1 MRRVVQAAAR
11 QRRSLSA
18 MSRRR
23 PRALPAALSGPAAL
37 PARRTLASS
46 AVGVVVRRV
55 LLYPVAA
62 LAGIGA
68 AAEGIKDRFPDIGM
82 PGIVDDL
89 GEGVRALTGVALAE
103 MEYLRARM
111 TPDLKDESGR
121 MPPRGPLGGGVAEAA
136 AAAAAAAAGGSS
148 GDGEDAKVTK
158 LEAELE
164 AFKKAHDQLVQEQ
177 QEHIDQLEAQLAGA
191 EDQARREL
199 ETERTRMQEE
209 ITKLRQEN
217 EELHRVHIINQAK
230 SQQVQGPKR
239 AIDLFSDILSLRAKV
254 DKSFAA
260 QERLPRVVVVGD
272 QSAGKTSVLE
282 VLVRARI
289 FPRGAGEMMTRAP
302 IQVTLSEGL
311 QHTCRI
317 KGDTRE
323 YDLRQEGDL
332 KDLRDAIEKRMVA
345 SVKEGAVIS
354 DETLALDL
362 RGPGLNP
369 MVLVD
374 LPGIIQHH
382 TRGMPE
388 TTKGSILQMCERHIN
403 NPNAIILCVQDASR
417 DAEGSSVADIVR
429 KADPE
434 GDRTV
439 FVLTKVDLAEKLHLP
454 AAKLQAILKG
464 EKFNMQARAYFA
476 VITGTSNPEE
486 SIDRIR
492 SAERQYFHTSPLV
505 KSGVLPP
512 RRTGT
517 DNLARAVA
525 DVFWERV
532 RDTVAGEARDIAR
545 ALKQKENEWKNTY
558 PNHARMSRDD
568 LYNMGRHEILQNIT
582 EFNDAMTAEQ
592 WESVL
597 NRRIWDCIRSQVIDD
612 VYVASAD
619 AASPAEFKTRVENM
633 LDNWVATE
641 LPRLSVQAA
650 RDTLMGEF
658 LRVLTIRDP
667 DGVYDALKQEVK
679 TECAEQFQWD
689 LQSIAKIR
697 SVQELMLRDDMIR
710 TRRDWD
716 TAVAFMQSRLESE
729 FMTSDRQLQE
739 MQGPRGWWSWVAWQ
753 RPTAAQRANRAIINE
768 LSTYFKANESMRS
781 GLNTEEIRAIQH
793 SLKRKHRVTMEPEA
807 ITDTYSLLFKREF
820 LDRALKSA
828 AYCKSKFGYDA
839 AKCRPCNSLQCA
851 DVLLFWRLHNMLD
864 ATVNMLRLEAMDYKR
879 ELQEDIRD
887 VLNRIS
893 IDEEAKIRLIS
904 GKRVVLAEEIEVLRH
919 LQSKLEQFTKQ
930 LKKEGKLR

>member
-1 MRRVVQAAAR
+1 MLAPFHPVSIPHVTIPVHLCA
-11 QRRSLSA
+11 
-18 MSRRR
+18 
-23 PRALPAALSGPAAL
+23 PR
-37 PARRTLASS
+37 
-46 AVGVVVRRV
+46 
-55 LLYPVAA
+55 
-62 LAGIGA
+62 
-68 AAEGIKDRFPDIGM
+68 
-82 PGIVDDL
+82 
-89 GEGVRALTGVALAE
+89 
-103 MEYLRARM
+103 
-111 TPDLKDESGR
+111 
-121 MPPRGPLGGGVAEAA
+121 
-136 AAAAAAAAGGSS
+136 
-148 GDGEDAKVTK
+148 
-158 LEAELE
+158 
-164 AFKKAHDQLVQEQ
+164 
-177 QEHIDQLEAQLAGA
+177 
-191 EDQARREL
+191 
-199 ETERTRMQEE
+199 
-209 ITKLRQEN
+209 
-217 EELHRVHIINQAK
+217 
-230 SQQVQGPKR
+230 
-239 AIDLFSDILSLRAKV
+239 
-254 DKSFAA
+254 
-260 QERLPRVVVVGD
+260 
-272 QSAGKTSVLE
+272 
-282 VLVRARI
+282 
-289 FPRGAGEMMTRAP
+289 
-302 IQVTLSEGL
+302 
-311 QHTCRI
+311 
-317 KGDTRE
+317 
-323 YDLRQEGDL
+323 
-332 KDLRDAIEKRMVA
+332 
-345 SVKEGAVIS
+345 
-354 DETLALDL
+354 
-362 RGPGLNP
+362 
-369 MVLVD
+369 
-374 LPGIIQHH
+374 
-382 TRGMPE
+382 
-388 TTKGSILQMCERHIN
+388 
-403 NPNAIILCVQDASR
+403 QDASR

-476 VITGTSNPEE
+476 VITGRGSEVGKWPPCPATWALSLLPPTARLRHLTHLPPPTLTGTSNPEE

-667 DGVYDALKQEVK
+667 DGVRRRRWRRWCGGGAGVAAALVWRRRWCCACSRFLMVLTRPPLLLCRLSSLAGLRCSEAGGQNRVRRAVSVGFAVDCQNPEVWVGRDGSFR
-679 TECAEQFQWD
+679 CACVLFSLSCVCC
-689 LQSIAKIR
+689 LQPHPTLFR

-716 TAVAFMQSRLESE
+716 TAVAYVVVSFRISPLPLVVRGQNFSSRLPSCRPFPKTSFMQSRLESE

-753 RPTAAQRANRAIINE
+753 R
-768 LSTYFKANESMRS
+768 
-781 GLNTEEIRAIQH
+781 
-793 SLKRKHRVTMEPEA
+793 
-807 ITDTYSLLFKREF
+807 
-820 LDRALKSA
+820 
-828 AYCKSKFGYDA
+828 
-839 AKCRPCNSLQCA
+839 
-851 DVLLFWRLHNMLD
+851 
-864 ATVNMLRLEAMDYKR
+864 
-879 ELQEDIRD
+879 
-887 VLNRIS
+887 
-893 IDEEAKIRLIS
+893 
-904 GKRVVLAEEIEVLRH
+904 
-919 LQSKLEQFTKQ
+919 
-930 LKKEGKLR
+930 